1 MVLPPTASASTMN
14 DNRTDIAAT
23 FSANLVHY
31 RKQLGISQER
41 LASLAGLH
49 RTEIGLLENSSRL
62 PRIDTVIKLAASLLI
77 EPGDLLEGVNWLPSV
92 EEPGGEFHCEDPRRL
107 DASARRHAA

>member
-1 MVLPPTASASTMN
+1 MS

-49 RTEIGLLENSSRL
+49 RTEIGLLESSSRL

-92 EEPGGEFHCEDPRRL
+92 EAPGGEFHCEDPRRL
-107 DASARRHAA
+107 GASGRRHAA

>member
-1 MVLPPTASASTMN
+1 MN
-14 DNRTDIAAT
+14 DDRADIAAT

-31 RKQLGISQER
+31 RKRLGISQER

-49 RTEIGLLENSSRL
+49 RTEIGLLEGSTRL

-77 EPGDLLEGVNWLPSV
+77 EPGDLLKGVNWRPSV
-92 EEPGGEFHCEDPRRL
+92 EESGGEFHCQDPRRL
-107 DASARRHAA
+107 DAGGRRHAA